1 MSDQSDFR
9 GVVISPGFLTV
20 LGVLHIRPSELIV
33 PPGRVPDGSIPNLVR
48 WCLLY
53 WDKIEW
59 PLPYTDVAQ
68 QAHGYDIEFLIDA
81 GLLQRTPV
89 SIPWR
94 LSFFDSG
101 YAKYL
106 YAQLQAF
113 ERLEAAQPGQWSLS
127 QDSETLDFPGAQLP
141 ELRSL
146 ECSFFRALP
155 VPSHEVSFQDVVEFK
170 LRYASE
176 LIRLRMAM
184 DEFYLQVTNSA
195 DLPLARVHAL
205 NELSKATLD
214 VEKALKGANH
224 LYRRVNYTVEVK
236 PSAALSAAIAAGAI
250 ASQIDIPFA
259 LGAAVGGVL
268 STLTFKLADV
278 PTPQMIQAGPFAYV
292 YHVGRELRR

>member
-1 MSDQSDFR
+1 MNDQNDFR
-9 GVVISPGFLTV
+9 GVVISPGFLTL
-20 LGVLHIRPSELIV
+20 LGAIHIRPSELLA
-33 PPGRVPDGSIPNLVR
+33 PPGRVPDGSIQNLVR

-59 PLPYTDVAQ
+59 PLLHAGVAE
-68 QAHGYDIEFLIDA
+68 QALGDDIEFLVDA

-89 SIPWR
+89 SIPR
-94 LSFFDSG
+94 EMLLFDG
-101 YAKYL
+101 AKYL
-106 YAQLQAF
+106 HAQLRAF
-113 ERLEAAQPGQWSLS
+113 ERLEAAQPGRWSLS
-127 QDSETLDFPGAQLP
+127 QDSETLAFPGAQLP

-170 LRYASE
+170 LRYSSE
-176 LIRLRMAM
+176 LIRLRIAM
-184 DEFYLQVTNSA
+184 DEFYLQVTNTA
-195 DLPLARVHAL
+195 DLPRARVHAL
-205 NELSKATLD
+205 NELTKATLD
-214 VEKALKGANH
+214 VEKALKGVNH
-224 LYRRVNYTVEVK
+224 LYRRVDYTVEIK
-236 PSAALSAAIAAGAI
+236 PSAVLSAAIAAGAI

-278 PTPQMIQAGPFAYV
+278 PTPEKIQAGPFAYV